1 MAIFYKEDYKLG
13 SLYWAVFFA
22 SAVICGFLS
31 VWLMQDIER
40 IAFSILFA
48 TCLALASII
57 DWKHGII
64 PDFVN
69 MLILLAGMVMV
80 VRLAPINWPHHFI
93 GGILGYAIIRII
105 EIVYKKLRKRDGIG
119 QGDAKMFGAI
129 GVWVAWS
136 GLPFVMLIASV
147 SSLITVLVKNP
158 ATGKPNKNQLA
169 FAPGIALGSWTVW
182 LFELGKQF
190 V

>member
-13 SLYWAVFFA
+13 SLHWAVFFA
-22 SAVICGFLS
+22 SLLTCGFLS
-31 VWLMQDIER
+31 VWLMKDIER
-40 IAFSILFA
+40 IAFSIIFA
-48 TCLALASII
+48 TCLALASIV

-64 PDFVN
+64 PDLVSL
-69 MLILLAGMVMV
+69 LILFAGMVMV
-80 VRLAPINWPHHFI
+80 VRLAPVNWPHHFI

-105 EIVYKKLRKRDGIG
+105 EIFYKKLRKRDGIG

-147 SSLITVLVKNP
+147 SSIIIVLVTNL
-158 ATGKPNKNQLA
+158 ATGKPKNHLA

>member
-1 MAIFYKEDYKLG
+1 MAIFYNEDYKLG
-13 SLYWAVFFA
+13 TLYWAVFFA
-22 SAVICGFLS
+22 GVLTCGFLS

-64 PDFVN
+64 PDIVN
-69 MLILLAGMVMV
+69 LLILLVGVVMV
-80 VRLAPINWPHHFI
+80 VRLAPANWPHHFI

-147 SSLITVLVKNP
+147 LSILIVLVTNL
-158 ATGKPNKNQLA
+158 ATGKPKNQLA